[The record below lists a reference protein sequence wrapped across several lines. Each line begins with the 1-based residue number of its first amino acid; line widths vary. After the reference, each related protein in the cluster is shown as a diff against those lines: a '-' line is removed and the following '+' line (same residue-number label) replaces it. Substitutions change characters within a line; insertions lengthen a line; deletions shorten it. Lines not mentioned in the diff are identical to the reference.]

1 MKLKS
6 FIDELKQQGVIVKNG
21 TGHYKLFY
29 GDKWTTCVRHPSKE
43 LSNRSASNIR
53 KQLGLK

>member
-6 FIDELKQQGVIVKNG
+6 FLDELKEQGVLIVQG
-21 TGHYKLFY
+21 TCHYKLYY